1 VDVRE
6 SLASLLEQSLGKTLE
21 NISQQQVPTSGGSA
35 AALAGALAASLT
47 SMVAHSARDHWEDAG
62 GVIAQADTL
71 QAQLCIFVSR
81 DAEAYVK
88 ARVLLHKAG
97 ADPERGGIAASSG
110 SVTPQQEERDLELAS
125 ALWAAAG
132 ALVRIAEAAADVA
145 ALAASAVEAAGVDE
159 RADALVA
166 ASLAEA
172 AAFGAAQLVLV
183 NLAVRPLDELA
194 TRAQAAARAAA
205 ESRSRALESI

>member
-6 SLASLLEQSLGKTLE
+6 SMASLLEQSLGKTLE
-21 NISQQQVPTSGGSA
+21 NISQQQVPTAGGSS
-35 AALAGALAASLT
+35 AALVGALAASLT
-47 SMVAHSARDHWEDAG
+47 SMVAHSAGDDWEDAG
-62 GVIAQADTL
+62 SVIAQAETL
-71 QAQLCIFVSR
+71 QARLCILVSR
-81 DAEAYVK
+81 DAEAYGE

-97 ADPERGGIAASSG
+97 EDPERRGIGASPG
-110 SVTPQQEERDLELAS
+110 SVTPQEERDLELAS

-145 ALAASAVEAAGVDE
+145 ALAAWAVEAAGIDE

-183 NLAVRPLDELA
+183 NLAVRPIDELA
-194 TRAQAAARAAA
+194 MRAQAAARAAA
-205 ESRSRALESI
+205 ESRSRALENI